1 MIQFNGEYYCDR
13 IGHIPIHVRSVYILR
28 HKSQG
33 LGLVTIG
40 LLHYFGDSIQVN
52 VTLIVGKNWAL
63 QACEVVWRIF
73 WWFIT
78 AWLHKSTLTDL
89 SLRRFL
95 LEYMCTHVKWEC
107 KVGLWRVF
115 MIHHRLAPRK
125 YSNRSHPT
133 KIPDRINIPK
143 KKRIHVRIHNH
154 SCQMRMWARWAKNF
168 WWFHRL
174 APPKKYFN
182 KSHPTKAPVGT
193 HMLSCQMRTNY
204 LSGGDNLNFNLKFN
218 WVHGRG
224 FN

>member
-143 KKRIHVRIHNH
+143 KKGFMLEYITTHVKWECELGEQRIFDDFTGWLPQKSILTNLILQKLLLEHICSHVKWEPII
-154 SCQMRMWARWAKNF
+154 
-168 WWFHRL
+168 
-174 APPKKYFN
+174 
-182 KSHPTKAPVGT
+182 
-193 HMLSCQMRTNY
+193 
-204 LSGGDNLNFNLKFN
+204 
-218 WVHGRG
+218 WVVVTISILI
-224 FN
+224 